1 MSISVARGAVPLI
14 ADHPNLLVVQTMS
27 KSRALA
33 GLRVGYAL
41 GGVGLI
47 EALHR
52 VKNSFNSY
60 PLGRLAQAGAVAS
73 VHDDA
78 YFRESCAR
86 VVAGREAMTRE
97 LIRLGFVVLPSSAN
111 FVFASHPARGG
122 SEFAAALREH
132 AVLVRHFNKPRTAP
146 YLRITVGTEH
156 DTQRLIA
163 AATDI
168 LGNE

>member
-1 MSISVARGAVPLI
+1 
-14 ADHPNLLVVQTMS
+14 MS

-41 GGVGLI
+41 GDMGLI
-47 EALHR
+47 EALRR

-60 PLGRLAQAGAVAS
+60 PLGRLVQAGAMAS
-73 VHDDA
+73 VRDDA
-78 YFRESCAR
+78 YFRESCVR
-86 VVAGREAMTRE
+86 VVAGREAMTSE
-97 LIRLGFVVLPSSAN
+97 LIRLGFAVLPSSAN
-111 FVFASHPARGG
+111 FVFARHPRRGG
-122 SEFAAALREH
+122 PEFAAALREH

-163 AATDI
+163 AAAHI
-168 LGNE
+168 LGHE

>member
-1 MSISVARGAVPLI
+1 MSISVARARFHSSPI
-14 ADHPNLLVVQTMS
+14 IRTCWS
-27 KSRALA
+27 CRRCRSRAVA

-52 VKNSFNSY
+52 VKNSFDSY
-60 PLGRLAQAGAVAS
+60 PLGRLAQAGATAS

-78 YFRESCAR
+78 YFHESCAR

-111 FVFASHPARGG
+111 FVFGRHPARGG
-122 SEFAAALREH
+122 PEFAAALREH
-132 AVLVRHFNKPRTAP
+132 AVLARHFNKPRTAP
-146 YLRITVGTEH
+146 YLRITVGTE
-156 DTQRLIA
+156 DDVRRLIA
-163 AATDI
+163 AAVLI
-168 LGNE
+168 LGRE